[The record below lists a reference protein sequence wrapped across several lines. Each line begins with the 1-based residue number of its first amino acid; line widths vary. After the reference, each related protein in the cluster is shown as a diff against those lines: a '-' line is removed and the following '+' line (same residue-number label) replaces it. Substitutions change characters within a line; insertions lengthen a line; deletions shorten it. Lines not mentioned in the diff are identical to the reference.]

1 MTPSQQTLPI
11 DLTDEA
17 MDFAEQ
23 VQKLSGASLGECL
36 QCGKCSSGC
45 PVSARADIRPHE
57 LVRLVQFGQRDAVLS
72 ARTIWEC
79 ISCQTC
85 VTRCPQKVDIAAMND
100 ALRRLSLAAG
110 KVHAATTVPVFND
123 IFLNT
128 VRSRGRM
135 FEMGL
140 MTRYKLRTGKLFAD
154 VGKLPMM
161 LRKGKLALLPP
172 NVAGK
177 AERKQMFQR
186 ARAAGGKNK

>member
-1 MTPSQQTLPI
+1 MTQTLPI

-17 MDFAEQ
+17 VDFAAQ
-23 VQKLSGASLGECL
+23 VERLSGAHLSGCL
-36 QCGKCSSGC
+36 QCGKCTSGC

-57 LVRLVQFGQRDAVLS
+57 LVRLVQLGQRDAALS
-72 ARTIWEC
+72 SRTIWEC

-85 VTRCPQKVDIAAMND
+85 ITRCPQKVDIAAMND
-100 ALRRLSLAAG
+100 TLRRLSLAAG
-110 KVHAATTVPVFND
+110 KVHTATTVPVFNE
-123 IFLNT
+123 IFLST

-140 MTRYKLRTGKLFAD
+140 MTRYKLRTGKFMAD

-172 NVAGK
+172 SVAGK
-177 AERKQMFQR
+177 GERKQLFQR
-186 ARAAGGKNK
+186 AHQVGGRNK

>member
-1 MTPSQQTLPI
+1 MSQTTTI
-11 DLTDEA
+11 DLTDDA
-17 MDFAEQ
+17 LGFAAE
-23 VQKLSGASLGECL
+23 VERMSGAKLGPCL
-36 QCGKCSSGC
+36 QCGKCTSGC
-45 PVSARADIRPHE
+45 PVAGRADVRPHE
-57 LVRLVQFGQRDAVLS
+57 LVRLVQLGQRDAVLS
-72 ARTIWEC
+72 SRTIWEC

-85 VTRCPQKVDIAAMND
+85 ITRCPQKVDIAAMND

-110 KVHAATTVPVFND
+110 KVHAKTTVPVFNE

-172 NVAGK
+172 SVAGK
-177 AERKQMFQR
+177 AERKQLFHR
-186 ARAAGGKNK
+186 ARQAGGKTK

>member
-1 MTPSQQTLPI
+1 V
-11 DLTDEA
+11 A
-17 MDFAEQ
+17 
-23 VQKLSGASLGECL
+23 
-36 QCGKCSSGC
+36 
-45 PVSARADIRPHE
+45 ARADVRPHE
-57 LVRLVQFGQRDAVLS
+57 LVRLVQLGQRDAVLA

-85 VTRCPQKVDIAAMND
+85 ITRCPQKVDIAAMND

-110 KVHAATTVPVFND
+110 KVHPKTTVPVFND

-140 MTRYKLRTGKLFAD
+140 MTRYKLRTGKLLAD
-154 VGKLPMM
+154 IGKLPMM
-161 LRKGKLALLPP
+161 LRKGKLALLGPR
-172 NVAGK
+172 VAGK

-186 ARAAGGKNK
+186 ARQAGGTNK

>member
-1 MTPSQQTLPI
+1 MTQTLTI
-11 DLTDEA
+11 DLTDDA
-17 MDFAEQ
+17 MGFAAQ
-23 VQKLSGASLGECL
+23 VERLSGANLGGCL
-36 QCGKCSSGC
+36 QCGKCTSGC
-45 PVSARADIRPHE
+45 PVAARADVRPHE
-57 LVRLVQFGQRDAVLS
+57 LVRLVQLGQRDAVLS

-85 VTRCPQKVDIAAMND
+85 ITRCPQKVNIAAMND

-128 VRSRGRM
+128 VRTRGRM

-140 MTRYKLRTGKLFAD
+140 MTRYKLRTGKLMAD

-172 NVAGK
+172 SVAGK
-177 AERKQMFQR
+177 SERKQMFQR
-186 ARAAGGKNK
+186 AHQVGGRNK